1 MENSVKA
8 LFFFSNLQFQRV
20 MNCLAIC
27 FGVRFRRQG
36 NALAI
41 GGSATDGVRFLH
53 FEGGSV
59 AVDTAVVARPNSL
72 PCPPSI
78 LMKSNAPDE
87 LKDAVDTIER
97 TLNELASLY
106 RVQTDTTEEMELRR
120 DDIAH
125 ANCQADALCDGPES
139 ASFLQHVLDELDEEL
154 RTLVRETR
162 REEDERTD
170 ELDGRTALRLLF
182 GSDD

>member
-1 MENSVKA
+1 
-8 LFFFSNLQFQRV
+8 
-20 MNCLAIC
+20 
-27 FGVRFRRQG
+27 
-36 NALAI
+36 
-41 GGSATDGVRFLH
+41 
-53 FEGGSV
+53 
-59 AVDTAVVARPNSL
+59 
-72 PCPPSI
+72 
-78 LMKSNAPDE
+78 MKSNAPDE

-154 RTLVRETR
+154 RTLVPETR